1 MVQAQLG
8 VELTLD
14 YGGWTACRIMADRSD
29 AELLCLHL
37 LSNALRACSAGRQS
51 AADAAP
57 VRELLGS

>member
-14 YGGWTACRIMADRSD
+14 YGGWTACRVMADRND

-37 LSNALRACSAGRQS
+37 LSNA
-51 AADAAP
+51 
-57 VRELLGS
+57 